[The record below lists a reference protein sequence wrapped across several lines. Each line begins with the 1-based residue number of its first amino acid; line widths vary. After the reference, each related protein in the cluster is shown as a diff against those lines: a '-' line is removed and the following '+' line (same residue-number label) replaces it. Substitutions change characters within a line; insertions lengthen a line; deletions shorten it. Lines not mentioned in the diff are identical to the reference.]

1 MSKILSGYNW
11 GEKHKV
17 DVSVVRSLY
26 GVQTA
31 MQANQSVVVTS
42 TKFTRDAR
50 KFAESR
56 KTMMQLWDID
66 DLLKYM
72 K

>member
-1 MSKILSGYNW
+1 
-11 GEKHKV
+11 
-17 DVSVVRSLY
+17 
-26 GVQTA
+26 

-72 K
+72 